1 MAEKKDKTQWQK
13 ERQHV
18 VYKHFI
24 IIIIFIIIIHV
35 IQQTSNW
42 WIFFCYLNSK
52 DNTYGRHT
60 KNLQSRET
68 DLATPISSQL
78 IAGIVHDLNF
88 DHDYEK
94 KILSLLQ
101 SESQILCIAHELW
114 KYFSYFSSLFI
125 RTFFL

>member
-1 MAEKKDKTQWQK
+1 MKVGEASQ
-13 ERQHV
+13 
-18 VYKHFI
+18 VYI
-24 IIIIFIIIIHV
+24 IGSRLLAH
-35 IQQTSNW
+35 
-42 WIFFCYLNSK
+42 SK

-78 IAGIVHDLNF
+78 IAGIVHDLNL

-101 SESQILCIAHELW
+101 SESQILCIAHEL
-114 KYFSYFSSLFI
+114 
-125 RTFFL
+125 